1 MGVDSL
7 ASLFPLIYA
16 GIAEFPRRQ
25 FGMLRAVQID
35 SELSRVRKDQEMIWD
50 LPQIGATGD
59 VEESCTLPCPP
70 DQVAKSRSFKM
81 ARSRQV
87 SIKVTGT
94 SNAALGSKA
103 MRTRLQNQYLQA
115 FDQLAA
121 EIEDFLATLAMNGA
135 SRAWGTAGTTP
146 FQDPTDMSY
155 FANLYRILQENGRN
169 GGSLS
174 LALNSKSS
182 TAIRS
187 KMSNLWKANEFGGDE
202 LIRSGVLTMIE
213 GFNIHEVAKMPTHTK
228 GTGTNYVTSGATAED
243 VADIALVT
251 GTGTVLAG
259 DVVTFAA
266 DTANK
271 YVVNKGV
278 TAPGTITI
286 GDPGARMTIPTGNA
300 MTIGANYQPNLA
312 FNANAIGL
320 AVRIPDVPEGG
331 DAAVDA
337 TTVADP
343 VTGLTFEIRRYAQ
356 RRQIVDEVSIAYG
369 GLVLD
374 SAGVVVGLS

>member
-16 GIAEFPRRQ
+16 GLAEFPRRQ
-25 FGMLRAVQID
+25 FGILRAVQVD
-35 SELSRVRKDQEMIWD
+35 GQLSRVKKDQEMTWD
-50 LPQIGATGD
+50 LPQIGVTGD

-70 DQVAKSRSFKM
+70 DQVAKRKSFKM
-81 ARSRQV
+81 SRQRQV
-87 SIKVTGT
+87 SIKITGT
-94 SNAALGSKA
+94 ATAGLGENA

-115 FDQLAA
+115 FDQLAS
-121 EIEDFLATLAMNGA
+121 EIEAFIATVAMEGA

-155 FANLYRILQENGRN
+155 FANLYRILLENGRN
-169 GGSLS
+169 AGALS
-174 LALNSKSS
+174 LVLNSKSS
-182 TAIRS
+182 TMLRS

-202 LIRSGVLTMIE
+202 LIRRGVLTMIE
-213 GFNIHEVAKMPTHTK
+213 GFNIHETAKMPEHTK
-228 GTGTNYVTSGATAED
+228 GTGANYVTSGATAEG